1 VPVLHAP
8 PTSALSIPGPV
19 AVAVARSGGHH
30 AQPACAGVFIFRRR
44 HRVCATTAGAG
55 GGDRRQAK
63 RGADWIGCAARP
75 HGLSG
80 EGGRRGPSCDTPP
93 PRILIP
99 ASPRYFRLP
108 APAPFRS
115 LQEGHPR
122 RPPRLRAAHA
132 SGREISNPPQISL
145 APSPAARVP
154 PVSLRA
160 GEPPRATCA
169 PRGFLAFDGHLF
181 ASHGSPPA
189 KRPRRVVQGAPPLA
203 RRPSAAAS
211 SPDPRAPS

>member
-55 GGDRRQAK
+55 GGDRRQAR

-115 LQEGHPR
+115 LQEGHPG

-145 APSPAARVP
+145 APLPPPAA
-154 PVSLRA
+154 
-160 GEPPRATCA
+160 
-169 PRGFLAFDGHLF
+169 
-181 ASHGSPPA
+181 SPPS
-189 KRPRRVVQGAPPLA
+189 LSA
-203 RRPSAAAS
+203 RW
-211 SPDPRAPS
+211 